1 MLQPLVTV
9 LNKNAHLF
17 HPVVALSHP
26 QDRLVALDFSE
37 ANTQLTKELLENI
50 DLLEA
55 WVQAQIKAHQAV
67 FGIGGYAELRK
78 VYDRSSL
85 FNDPEGGEPRRLHLG
100 VDIWGP
106 AGTKVFA
113 PLGGMVHSFAFND
126 RMGDY
131 GATIVLLHQL
141 DGIPFYT
148 LYGHLSLRDLAITE
162 GQYINRGEVFAH
174 FGTPAEN
181 GHWPP
186 HLHFQIIADM
196 QEHQGDYP
204 GVCRFSERDAYLSNC
219 PDPELILQLQSYVV
233 S

>member
-1 MLQPLVTV
+1 MHQPLVTV
-9 LNKNAHLF
+9 LNKNTHLF
-17 HPVVALSHP
+17 HPVVPLS
-26 QDRLVALDFSE
+26 QRKERLVALDFSE
-37 ANTQLTKELLENI
+37 ANTQLTKELLEDI

-85 FNDPEGGEPRRLHLG
+85 FSDPQGGEPRRLHLG

-106 AGTKVFA
+106 AGTQIFA

-148 LYGHLSLRDLAITE
+148 LYGHLSVRDLAITE

-174 FGTPAEN
+174 FGVPAEN
-181 GHWPP
+181 GCWPP